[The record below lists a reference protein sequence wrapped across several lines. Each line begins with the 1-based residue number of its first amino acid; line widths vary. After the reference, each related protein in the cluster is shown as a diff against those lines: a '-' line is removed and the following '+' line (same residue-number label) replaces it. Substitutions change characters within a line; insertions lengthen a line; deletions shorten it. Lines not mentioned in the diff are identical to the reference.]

1 MILLKL
7 QGENKMNNRSLK
19 VTDLDFSVRCLNIL
33 KVNNIEYLEDLAQY
47 TLLDLANFKGMSRTS
62 IYKIIK
68 ILKDNDLSLLGEAL

>member
-1 MILLKL
+1 
-7 QGENKMNNRSLK
+7 

>member
-1 MILLKL
+1 
-7 QGENKMNNRSLK
+7 MNNRSLK